1 MEKGYNID
9 DILSEVQKRR
19 EENEAKIKSDN
30 ESAKRVVDEIINSKK
45 PEPVVEDITPSE
57 ETEEESQDTYSQTTN
72 DKTQEP
78 VQEAQPVH
86 RKVPES
92 KAEKPVKKA
101 EPQAKSAKKAPKTDT
116 APLEP
121 INFAPKKS
129 RKKAQKADDED
140 FVDVKEIV
148 DQNNDYENYYINTSD
163 KDARDRARARKKKKN
178 DKKKKK
184 NTAVKVILIL
194 LVIVLCAGIGVY
206 WYVNNILETVT
217 DDNADKQ
224 VSVSSFRMDER
235 IECFDPI
242 EEADASEIGSLKDM
256 IKKWYRNG
264 SPVSSTRVLNIM
276 LIGEDTRG
284 KNVLESGTRADS
296 AIIASVNLDT
306 KQIKLTSILRDAYA
320 YWENTPGDESTGHFG
335 KINGAMS
342 TDGGDIHTYISAV
355 ENLYKIK
362 IDNYVI
368 VNFTSFEKIIDNLG
382 GVELELTSA
391 EINEI
396 NNHQKRYG
404 GVYIDKTFDGTK
416 GMLKLSGKQALAYC
430 RIRKID
436 SDNMRANRQKICLTK
451 VFDDLKGASSVQLL
465 KILNDMVPY
474 IRTDMPKSNIVSTA
488 KYALKEGWM
497 NYAVKTS
504 NLPEYRNDEN
514 GAGGTF
520 YGAWC
525 WKADYPMDAYM
536 LQMDIYGKSN
546 ITLARTRVDYIN
558 CRESGFY
565 SETGYAVQATYTNE
579 NYGEVTT
586 RAPEKESTTN
596 SN

>member
-9 DILSEVQKRR
+9 DILSEVKKRR
-19 EENEAKIKSDN
+19 EENEAQIKSDS
-30 ESAKRVVDEIINSKK
+30 EAAQKVVEEVINSKK
-45 PEPVVEDITPSE
+45 PEPVVEDITPNE
-57 ETEEESQDTYSQTTN
+57 EQREKPEDIYSQTTN
-72 DKTQEP
+72 QTENTEIEQKTE
-78 VQEAQPVH
+78 
-86 RKVPES
+86 
-92 KAEKPVKKA
+92 A
-101 EPQAKSAKKAPKTDT
+101 EPQNTVNVKLPKTDEKPFE
-116 APLEP
+116 PLEP
-121 INFAPKKS
+121 LNVHHKKKDRTVPKSK
-129 RKKAQKADDED
+129 EE
-140 FVDVKEIV
+140 FVDVKDIV
-148 DQNNDYENYYINTSD
+148 EQNNDYDNYYINSSD
-163 KDARDRARARKKKKN
+163 KSDRDRERARKKKKKN

-184 NTAVKVILIL
+184 NTAIRVILIL
-194 LVIVLCAGIGVY
+194 LIIVLCAGIGVY
-206 WYVNNILETVT
+206 WYVNNILDTVT
-217 DDNADKQ
+217 DENADKQ
-224 VSVSSFRMDER
+224 TNVSQVKMDER
-235 IECFDPI
+235 VESFDPI
-242 EEADASEIGSLKDM
+242 EEADASEIGSLQDM
-256 IKKWYRNG
+256 IKKWYKNG
-264 SPVSSTRVLNIM
+264 TPASSSRVLNIM

-284 KNVLESGTRADS
+284 KKVLESGTRADS
-296 AIIASVNLDT
+296 AIVASVNLDT

-320 YWENTPGDESTGHFG
+320 YWETTPGDESTGHFG

-342 TDGGDIHTYISAV
+342 TYDGNIHTYISAV

-416 GMLKLSGKQALAYC
+416 GMVKLSGKQALAYC

-436 SDNMRANRQKICLTK
+436 SDNMRANRQKICLSK
-451 VFDDLKGASSVQLL
+451 VFSDMKNASSVQLL

-488 KYALKEGWM
+488 KYALSEGWM
-497 NYAVKTS
+497 SYDVFTS
-504 NLPEYRNDEN
+504 NVPEYRNDEN

-536 LQMDIYGKSN
+536 LQMDIYGKSS

-586 RAPEKESTTN
+586 RAPEKESTTK

>member
-9 DILSEVQKRR
+9 DILSEVKKRR
-19 EENEAKIKSDN
+19 EENEAQIKSDD
-30 ESAKRVVDEIINSKK
+30 EAAKKVVEEVINSKK
-45 PEPVVEDITPSE
+45 PEPVVEDITPIE
-57 ETEEESQDTYSQTTN
+57 EQREKPEDIYSQTTKQTEN
-72 DKTQEP
+72 
-78 VQEAQPVH
+78 
-86 RKVPES
+86 
-92 KAEKPVKKA
+92 AETEQKKA
-101 EPQAKSAKKAPKTDT
+101 AKPQNTVDVKLPKTDEK
-116 APLEP
+116 PLEP
-121 INFAPKKS
+121 LNVPHEK
-129 RKKAQKADDED
+129 RNRTVPENEEE
-140 FVDVKEIV
+140 FVDVKDIV
-148 DQNNDYENYYINTSD
+148 EQNNDYDNYYINSSGESD
-163 KDARDRARARKKKKN
+163 RDRERAKKKKKKN

-184 NTAVKVILIL
+184 NTAIRVILIL
-194 LVIVLCAGIGVY
+194 LIIVLCAGIGVY

-217 DDNADKQ
+217 DENADKQ
-224 VSVSSFRMDER
+224 TNVSQMKMDER
-235 IECFDPI
+235 VESFDPI
-242 EEADASEIGSLKDM
+242 EEADASEIGSLQDM
-256 IKKWYRNG
+256 IKKWYKNG
-264 SPVSSTRVLNIM
+264 TPASSSRVLNIM

-284 KNVLESGTRADS
+284 KKVLESGTRADS
-296 AIIASVNLDT
+296 AIVASVNLDT

-320 YWENTPGDESTGHFG
+320 YWETTPGDESTGHFG

-342 TDGGDIHTYISAV
+342 TYGGDIHTYISAV

-416 GMLKLSGKQALAYC
+416 GTLKLSGKQALAYC

-436 SDNMRANRQKICLTK
+436 SDNMRANRQKICLSK
-451 VFDDLKGASSVQLL
+451 VFSDMKNASSVQLL

-474 IRTDMPKSNIVSTA
+474 IRTDMPKSNIISTA
-488 KYALKEGWM
+488 KYALSEGWM
-497 NYAVKTS
+497 SYDVSTS
-504 NLPEYRNDEN
+504 NVPEYRNDEN

-536 LQMDIYGKSN
+536 LQMDIYGKSS

-586 RAPEKESTTN
+586 RAPEKESTTK

>member
-9 DILSEVQKRR
+9 DILSEVKKRR
-19 EENEAKIKSDN
+19 EENEAQIKSDN
-30 ESAKRVVDEIINSKK
+30 EAAQKVVEEVINSKK
-45 PEPVVEDITPSE
+45 PEPVVEDITPNE
-57 ETEEESQDTYSQTTN
+57 EQREKPEDIYSQTTN
-72 DKTQEP
+72 QTENTEIEQKTE
-78 VQEAQPVH
+78 
-86 RKVPES
+86 
-92 KAEKPVKKA
+92 A
-101 EPQAKSAKKAPKTDT
+101 EPQNTVDVKLPKTDEKPFE
-116 APLEP
+116 PLEP
-121 INFAPKKS
+121 LNVHHKKKDRTVPKSK
-129 RKKAQKADDED
+129 EE
-140 FVDVKEIV
+140 FVDVKDIV
-148 DQNNDYENYYINTSD
+148 EQNNDYENYYINSSD
-163 KDARDRARARKKKKN
+163 ESDRDRERARKKKKKN

-184 NTAVKVILIL
+184 NTAIRVILIL
-194 LVIVLCAGIGVY
+194 LIIVLCAGIGVY
-206 WYVNNILETVT
+206 WYVNNILDTVT
-217 DDNADKQ
+217 DENADKQ
-224 VSVSSFRMDER
+224 TNVSQVKMDER
-235 IECFDPI
+235 VESFDPI
-242 EEADASEIGSLKDM
+242 EEADASEIGSLQDM
-256 IKKWYRNG
+256 IKKWYKNG
-264 SPVSSTRVLNIM
+264 TPASSSRVLNIM

-284 KNVLESGTRADS
+284 KKVLESGTRADS
-296 AIIASVNLDT
+296 AIVASVNLDT

-320 YWENTPGDESTGHFG
+320 YWETTPGDESTGHFG

-342 TDGGDIHTYISAV
+342 TYGGNIHTYISAV

-416 GMLKLSGKQALAYC
+416 GMVKLSGKQALAYC

-436 SDNMRANRQKICLTK
+436 SDNMRANRQKICLSK
-451 VFDDLKGASSVQLL
+451 VFSDMKNASSVQLL

-488 KYALKEGWM
+488 KYALSEGWM
-497 NYAVKTS
+497 SYDVFTS
-504 NLPEYRNDEN
+504 NVPEYRNDEN

-536 LQMDIYGKSN
+536 LQMDIYGKSS

-586 RAPEKESTTN
+586 RAPEKESTTK

>member
-9 DILSEVQKRR
+9 DILSEVKKRR
-19 EENEAKIKSDN
+19 EENEAQIKSDD
-30 ESAKRVVDEIINSKK
+30 EAAKKVVEEVINSKK

-57 ETEEESQDTYSQTTN
+57 EQREKPEDIYSQTTKQTEN
-72 DKTQEP
+72 
-78 VQEAQPVH
+78 
-86 RKVPES
+86 
-92 KAEKPVKKA
+92 AETEQKKA
-101 EPQAKSAKKAPKTDT
+101 AKPQNTVDVKLPKTDEK
-116 APLEP
+116 PLEP
-121 INFAPKKS
+121 LNVSHEKRNRTVP
-129 RKKAQKADDED
+129 ENEEE
-140 FVDVKEIV
+140 FVDVKDIV
-148 DQNNDYENYYINTSD
+148 EQNNDYENYYINSSGETD
-163 KDARDRARARKKKKN
+163 RDRERAKKKKKKN

-184 NTAVKVILIL
+184 NTAIRVILIL
-194 LVIVLCAGIGVY
+194 LIIVLCAGIGVY

-217 DDNADKQ
+217 DENADKQ
-224 VSVSSFRMDER
+224 TNVSQMKMDER
-235 IECFDPI
+235 VESFDPI
-242 EEADASEIGSLKDM
+242 EETDASEIGSLQDM
-256 IKKWYRNG
+256 IKKWYKNG
-264 SPVSSTRVLNIM
+264 TPASSSRVLNIM

-284 KNVLESGTRADS
+284 KKVLESGTRADS
-296 AIIASVNLDT
+296 AIVASVNLDT

-320 YWENTPGDESTGHFG
+320 YWETTPGDESTGHFG

-342 TDGGDIHTYISAV
+342 TYGGDIHTYISAV

-416 GMLKLSGKQALAYC
+416 GTLKLSGKQALAYC

-436 SDNMRANRQKICLTK
+436 SDNMRANRQKICLSK
-451 VFDDLKGASSVQLL
+451 VFSDMKNASSVQLL

-474 IRTDMPKSNIVSTA
+474 IRTDMPKSNIISTA
-488 KYALKEGWM
+488 KYALSEGWM
-497 NYAVKTS
+497 SYDVFTS
-504 NLPEYRNDEN
+504 NVPEYRNDEN

-536 LQMDIYGKSN
+536 LQMDIYGKSS

-586 RAPEKESTTN
+586 RAPEKTDEE
-596 SN
+596 

>member
-9 DILSEVQKRR
+9 DILSEVKKRR
-19 EENEAKIKSDN
+19 EENEAQIKSDN
-30 ESAKRVVDEIINSKK
+30 EAAQKVVEEVINSKK
-45 PEPVVEDITPSE
+45 PEPVVEDITPNE
-57 ETEEESQDTYSQTTN
+57 EQREKPEDIYSQTTN
-72 DKTQEP
+72 QTENTEIEQKTE
-78 VQEAQPVH
+78 
-86 RKVPES
+86 
-92 KAEKPVKKA
+92 A
-101 EPQAKSAKKAPKTDT
+101 EPQNTVDVKLPKMDEK
-116 APLEP
+116 PLEP
-121 INFAPKKS
+121 LEPLNVHHKKKDRTVPKSK
-129 RKKAQKADDED
+129 EE
-140 FVDVKEIV
+140 FVDVKDIV
-148 DQNNDYENYYINTSD
+148 EQNNDYDNYYINSSD
-163 KDARDRARARKKKKN
+163 KSDRDRERARKKKKKN

-184 NTAVKVILIL
+184 NTAIKVIIIL
-194 LVIVLCAGIGVY
+194 LIIVLCAGIGVY
-206 WYVNNILETVT
+206 WYVNNILDTVT
-217 DDNADKQ
+217 DENADKQ
-224 VSVSSFRMDER
+224 TNVSQMKMDER
-235 IECFDPI
+235 VESFDPI
-242 EEADASEIGSLKDM
+242 EEADASEIGSLQDM
-256 IKKWYRNG
+256 IKKWYKNG
-264 SPVSSTRVLNIM
+264 TPASSSRVLNIM

-284 KNVLESGTRADS
+284 KKVLESGTRADS
-296 AIIASVNLDT
+296 AIVASVNLDT

-320 YWENTPGDESTGHFG
+320 YWETTPGDESTGHFG

-342 TDGGDIHTYISAV
+342 TYGGNIHTYISAV

-416 GMLKLSGKQALAYC
+416 GMVKLSGKQALAYC

-436 SDNMRANRQKICLTK
+436 SDNMRANRQKICLSK
-451 VFDDLKGASSVQLL
+451 VFSDMKNASSVQLL

-488 KYALKEGWM
+488 KYALSEGWM
-497 NYAVKTS
+497 SYDVFTS
-504 NLPEYRNDEN
+504 NVPEYRNDEN

-536 LQMDIYGKSN
+536 LQMDIYGKSS

-579 NYGEVTT
+579 NYLEVTT
-586 RAPEKESTTN
+586 RAPEKESTTK

>member
-9 DILSEVQKRR
+9 DILSEVKKRR
-19 EENEAKIKSDN
+19 EENEAQIKSDN
-30 ESAKRVVDEIINSKK
+30 EAAQKVVEEVINSKK
-45 PEPVVEDITPSE
+45 PEPVVEDITPIE
-57 ETEEESQDTYSQTTN
+57 EQREKPEDIYSQTTN
-72 DKTQEP
+72 QTENAEIEQET
-78 VQEAQPVH
+78 E
-86 RKVPES
+86 
-92 KAEKPVKKA
+92 A
-101 EPQAKSAKKAPKTDT
+101 EPQNTVDVKLPKTDEK
-116 APLEP
+116 PLEP
-121 INFAPKKS
+121 LNVHHKKKDRAVPKS
-129 RKKAQKADDED
+129 EEE
-140 FVDVKEIV
+140 FVDVKNIV
-148 DQNNDYENYYINTSD
+148 EQNNDYDNYYINSSD
-163 KDARDRARARKKKKN
+163 ESDRDRERARKKKKKN

-184 NTAVKVILIL
+184 NTAIRVILIL
-194 LVIVLCAGIGVY
+194 LIIVLCAGIGVY
-206 WYVNNILETVT
+206 WYVNNILDTVT
-217 DDNADKQ
+217 DENADKQ
-224 VSVSSFRMDER
+224 TNVSQMKMDER
-235 IECFDPI
+235 VESFDPI
-242 EEADASEIGSLKDM
+242 EEADASEIGSLQDM
-256 IKKWYRNG
+256 IKKWYKNG
-264 SPVSSTRVLNIM
+264 TPASSSRVLNIM

-284 KNVLESGTRADS
+284 KKVLESGTRADS
-296 AIIASVNLDT
+296 AIVASVNLDT

-320 YWENTPGDESTGHFG
+320 YWETTPGDESTGHFG

-342 TDGGDIHTYISAV
+342 TYGGDIHTYISAV

-416 GMLKLSGKQALAYC
+416 GTLKLSGKQALAYC

-436 SDNMRANRQKICLTK
+436 SDNMRANRQKICLSK
-451 VFDDLKGASSVQLL
+451 VFSDMKNASSVQLL

-474 IRTDMPKSNIVSTA
+474 IRTDMPKNNIVSTA
-488 KYALKEGWM
+488 KYALSEGWM
-497 NYAVKTS
+497 SYDVSTS
-504 NLPEYRNDEN
+504 NVPEYRNDEN

-536 LQMDIYGKSN
+536 LQMDIYGKSS

-586 RAPEKESTTN
+586 RAPEKTDDE
-596 SN
+596 

>member
-9 DILSEVQKRR
+9 DILSEVKKRR
-19 EENEAKIKSDN
+19 EENEAQIKSDN
-30 ESAKRVVDEIINSKK
+30 EAAQKVVEEVINSKK
-45 PEPVVEDITPSE
+45 PEPVVEDITPNE
-57 ETEEESQDTYSQTTN
+57 EQREKPEDIYSQTTN
-72 DKTQEP
+72 QTENTEIEQKTE
-78 VQEAQPVH
+78 
-86 RKVPES
+86 
-92 KAEKPVKKA
+92 A
-101 EPQAKSAKKAPKTDT
+101 EPQNTVDVKLPKTDEK
-116 APLEP
+116 PLEP
-121 INFAPKKS
+121 LEPLNVHHKKKDRTVPKSK
-129 RKKAQKADDED
+129 EE
-140 FVDVKEIV
+140 FVDVKDIV
-148 DQNNDYENYYINTSD
+148 EQNNDYDNYYINSSD
-163 KDARDRARARKKKKN
+163 ESDRDRERARKKKKKN

-184 NTAVKVILIL
+184 NTAIRVILIL
-194 LVIVLCAGIGVY
+194 LIIVLCAGIGVY
-206 WYVNNILETVT
+206 WYVNNILDTVT
-217 DDNADKQ
+217 DENADKQ
-224 VSVSSFRMDER
+224 TNVSQMKMDER
-235 IECFDPI
+235 VESFDPI
-242 EEADASEIGSLKDM
+242 EEADASEIGSLQDM
-256 IKKWYRNG
+256 IKKWYKNG
-264 SPVSSTRVLNIM
+264 TPASSSRVLNIM

-284 KNVLESGTRADS
+284 KKVLESGTRADS
-296 AIIASVNLDT
+296 AIVASVNLDT
-306 KQIKLTSILRDAYA
+306 KQIQLTSILRDAYA
-320 YWENTPGDESTGHFG
+320 YWETTPGDESTGHFG

-342 TDGGDIHTYISAV
+342 TYDGNIHTYISAV

-416 GMLKLSGKQALAYC
+416 GMVKLSGKQALAYC

-436 SDNMRANRQKICLTK
+436 SDNMRANRQKICLSK
-451 VFDDLKGASSVQLL
+451 VFSDMKNASSVQLL

-488 KYALKEGWM
+488 KYALSEGWM
-497 NYAVKTS
+497 SYDVFTS
-504 NLPEYRNDEN
+504 NVPEYRNDEN

-536 LQMDIYGKSN
+536 LQMDIYGKSS

-586 RAPEKESTTN
+586 RAPEKESTTK

>member
-9 DILSEVQKRR
+9 DILSEVKKRR
-19 EENEAKIKSDN
+19 EENEAQIKSDD
-30 ESAKRVVDEIINSKK
+30 EAAKKVVEEVINSKK

-57 ETEEESQDTYSQTTN
+57 EQREKPEDIYSQTTKQTEN
-72 DKTQEP
+72 
-78 VQEAQPVH
+78 
-86 RKVPES
+86 
-92 KAEKPVKKA
+92 AETEQKKA
-101 EPQAKSAKKAPKTDT
+101 AKPQNTVDVKLPKTDEK
-116 APLEP
+116 PLEP
-121 INFAPKKS
+121 LNVPHEK
-129 RKKAQKADDED
+129 RNRTVPENEEE
-140 FVDVKEIV
+140 FVDVKDIV
-148 DQNNDYENYYINTSD
+148 EQNNDYDNYYINSSGESD
-163 KDARDRARARKKKKN
+163 RDRERAKKKKKKN

-184 NTAVKVILIL
+184 NTAIRVILIL
-194 LVIVLCAGIGVY
+194 LIIVLCAGIGVY

-217 DDNADKQ
+217 DENADKQ
-224 VSVSSFRMDER
+224 TNVSQMKMDER
-235 IECFDPI
+235 VESFDPI
-242 EEADASEIGSLKDM
+242 EETDASEIGSLQDM
-256 IKKWYRNG
+256 IKKWYKNG
-264 SPVSSTRVLNIM
+264 TPASSSRVLNIM

-284 KNVLESGTRADS
+284 KKVLESGTRADS
-296 AIIASVNLDT
+296 AIVASVNLDT

-320 YWENTPGDESTGHFG
+320 YWETTPGDESTGHFG

-342 TDGGDIHTYISAV
+342 TYGGDIHTYISAV

-416 GMLKLSGKQALAYC
+416 GTLKLSGKQALAYC

-436 SDNMRANRQKICLTK
+436 SDNMRANRQKICLSK
-451 VFDDLKGASSVQLL
+451 VFSDMKNASSVQLL

-474 IRTDMPKSNIVSTA
+474 IRTDMPKSNIISTA
-488 KYALKEGWM
+488 KYALSEGWM
-497 NYAVKTS
+497 SYDVFTS
-504 NLPEYRNDEN
+504 NVPEYRNDEN

-536 LQMDIYGKSN
+536 LQMDIYGKSS

-586 RAPEKESTTN
+586 RAPEKTDEE
-596 SN
+596 

>member
-9 DILSEVQKRR
+9 DILSEVKKRR
-19 EENEAKIKSDN
+19 EENEAQIKSDN
-30 ESAKRVVDEIINSKK
+30 EAAQKVVEEVINSKK
-45 PEPVVEDITPSE
+45 PEPVVEDITPIE
-57 ETEEESQDTYSQTTN
+57 EQREKPEDIYSQTTN
-72 DKTQEP
+72 QTENAEIEQET
-78 VQEAQPVH
+78 E
-86 RKVPES
+86 
-92 KAEKPVKKA
+92 A
-101 EPQAKSAKKAPKTDT
+101 EPQNTVDVKLPKTDEK
-116 APLEP
+116 PLEP
-121 INFAPKKS
+121 LNVHHKKKDRAVPKS
-129 RKKAQKADDED
+129 EEE
-140 FVDVKEIV
+140 FVDVKNIV
-148 DQNNDYENYYINTSD
+148 EQNNDYDNYYINSSD
-163 KDARDRARARKKKKN
+163 ESDRDRERARKKKKKN

-184 NTAVKVILIL
+184 NTAIRVILIL
-194 LVIVLCAGIGVY
+194 LIIVLCAGIGVY
-206 WYVNNILETVT
+206 WYVNNILDTVT
-217 DDNADKQ
+217 DENADKQ
-224 VSVSSFRMDER
+224 TNVSQMKMDER
-235 IECFDPI
+235 VESFDPI
-242 EEADASEIGSLKDM
+242 EEADASEIGSLQDM
-256 IKKWYRNG
+256 IKKWYKNG
-264 SPVSSTRVLNIM
+264 TPASSSRVLNIM

-284 KNVLESGTRADS
+284 KKVLESGTRADS
-296 AIIASVNLDT
+296 AIVASVNLDT

-320 YWENTPGDESTGHFG
+320 YWETTPGDESTGHFG

-342 TDGGDIHTYISAV
+342 TYGGDIHTYISAV

-416 GMLKLSGKQALAYC
+416 GMVKLSGKQALAYC

-436 SDNMRANRQKICLTK
+436 SDNMRANRQKICLSK
-451 VFDDLKGASSVQLL
+451 VFSDMKNASSVQLL

-488 KYALKEGWM
+488 KYALSEGWM
-497 NYAVKTS
+497 SYDVFTS
-504 NLPEYRNDEN
+504 NVPEYRNDEN

-536 LQMDIYGKSN
+536 LQMDIYGKSS

-586 RAPEKESTTN
+586 RAPEKESTTK